1 MRGICSGG
9 SWGCWRLAVA
19 VDPRAFREAI
29 RTVDVSYPIPYLV
42 SVVLAFGLALL
53 AFACAL
59 GGALRI
65 CLVLAAL
72 ACAAYALALIAFTVL
87 RKPEL
92 LRSER
97 HTQISRLIEVVSD
110 RDTAPDARGAARDAI
125 RFLSETKGLKRDIAG
140 GDESD
145 G

>member
-1 MRGICSGG
+1 MG
-9 SWGCWRLAVA
+9 

-29 RTVDVSYPIPYLV
+29 RTVDVSYPIPFLV
-42 SVVLAFGLALL
+42 SAVLAAGLALIGLSL
-53 AFACAL
+53 AFAQPLHLWLVIA
-59 GGALRI
+59 G
-65 CLVLAAL
+65 LVLIIFAVG
-72 ACAAYALALIAFTVL
+72 LIVFSIQQPN
-87 RKPEL
+87 REL

-97 HTQISRLIEVVSD
+97 HQQISRLIEVVSD

-125 RFLSETKGLKRDIAG
+125 RFLSETKRLKRDIAD